1 MKISTSVSGVSFKR
15 ALKKEEIADY
25 SQTLKSGKR
34 LVGQTGKSI
43 FIVHDACLP
52 QSVDKNTG
60 MGNLASKDSLKFFET
75 MKNYLG
81 INMIEILPQGPIKP
95 TKGFYCAYGS
105 SALPLG
111 NHVINPELLLDSSFE
126 KLITQ
131 EEFLEV
137 VNSNKIADK
146 LSRVNY
152 SNVMDD
158 NSAFDKMLAKGFERF
173 KRLPENNGL
182 KLRFGQ
188 YFSDNKDWLE
198 PLSKSDKSVNPE
210 FFAFKQFLADEHL
223 KIAKEKLNKLGLKL
237 CVDCEIGF
245 SPQEVAAFPK
255 AFKKDTYVGLP
266 SWKLPALDY
275 DSVLNPDSDAYKL
288 LKRKVQLSAKRGDTI
303 RFDVSWA
310 YVTPQLTNVN
320 GFSEKKE
327 MGDSLLK
334 LIEGWVK
341 EVKGAD
347 FDLKDLLH
355 EFEAAPDDFRAMV
368 SDTELIEPLKGRTKV
383 YSSTHLSEN
392 WGTNDAFLNYRKWSA
407 DEFVLGVGNHDPQ
420 PLRQI
425 ACDIPDVVI
434 ENGVKKEL
442 FYKKQQIE
450 PLARILK
457 IPKEFLAAPVEFAK
471 AKFAEAMTAKNNM
484 VFYMDVFG
492 RKERFDMQ
500 HFNNPMAYSHKIPI
514 DYEKAYINSLKEGF
528 GFNPMDSLAKIF
540 LCRGLDKT
548 KPDLYNKI
556 IKYRDIL
563 VEDDGLVKD
572 LKQNNKIL
580 NKKFLITLASVFVI
594 CAGALYCL
602 KSQRDDKNKSKDF
615 NSMNT
620 QKSVQNVQ
628 LPSAYAKFKI

>member
-1 MKISTSVSGVSFKR
+1 MQISTKAPRVSFKR
-15 ALKKEEIADY
+15 ALGKEEIADY
-25 SQTLKSGKR
+25 SQVLKKGKQ

-43 FIVHDACLP
+43 LIVHDACLP
-52 QSVDKNTG
+52 QSIDKNTG

-81 INMIEILPQGPIKP
+81 INMVEVLPQGPIKP
-95 TKGFYCAYGS
+95 KKGFYCAYSS

-111 NHVINPELLLDSSFE
+111 NHIINPELLLDSSFE
-126 KLITQ
+126 KLITPK
-131 EEFLEV
+131 ELSEV
-137 VNSNKIADK
+137 VKNNNIVDK
-146 LSRVNY
+146 QSRVNY

-173 KRLPENNGL
+173 KRLPENNQL
-182 KLRFGQ
+182 KQRFNQ
-188 YFSDNKDWLE
+188 YFRNNKDWLE
-198 PLSKSDKSVNPE
+198 PLSKTNKSVNAD
-210 FFAFKQFLADEHL
+210 FFTFKQFLADEHL

-245 SPQEVAAFPK
+245 SPQEVEAFPR
-255 AFKKDTYVGLP
+255 AFKKDTFVGLA
-266 SWKLPALDY
+266 SWGLPALDY
-275 DSVLNPDSDAYKL
+275 DSILDPNSDAYKL

-310 YVTPQLTNVN
+310 YVTPKLTHAN

-334 LIEGWVK
+334 IIESWVK
-341 EVKGAD
+341 EVKGD
-347 FDLKDLLH
+347 NFDLKDLLH
-355 EFEAAPDDFRAMV
+355 EFEAGPEDFRAMV

-383 YSSTHLSEN
+383 YSSTYLSDN

-420 PLRQI
+420 PLRLL
-425 ACDIPDVVI
+425 ASDVPDIVI
-434 ENGVKKEL
+434 ENGVKKEK

-450 PLARILK
+450 PLSRILK
-457 IPKEFLAAPVEFAK
+457 IPKELLSNPVEFAK
-471 AKFAEAMTAKNNM
+471 AKFAEAFTAKNNM

-500 HFNNPMAYSHKIPI
+500 DFNNPMAYSHKIPI
-514 DYEKAYINSLKEGF
+514 DFEKAYINSLKEGF

-540 LCRGLDKT
+540 LSKGLDKT
-548 KPDLYNKI
+548 EPDLYNQI

-563 VEDDGLVKD
+563 VEEDKVVNS
-572 LKQNNKIL
+572 LKQKSKVL
-580 NKKFLITLASVFVI
+580 NKKLLIGLSSFIAL
-594 CAGALYCL
+594 CAGILYYL
-602 KSQRDDKNKSKDF
+602 KNKNKNKDF
-615 NSMNT
+615 NPVNT
-620 QKSVQNVQ
+620 QKHIQNIQ
-628 LPSAYAKFKI
+628 LPPVYINFKI